1 MKRLIAI
8 LGAAALLTALAACGN
23 QKTAETESVAAVTAA
38 PASGEVSMEPRPAP
52 SGEPLGASSGEIYA
66 TATPMPTAAPTPI
79 PTPIPT
85 PVPTPIP
92 TPTPAPTPTAVPL
105 RAGTY
110 EATDG
115 SVLTVKSNGSVSYK
129 TQVSGTVNGA
139 AMSAMLTFSGT
150 MEDGGF
156 MFTKVSYGLLDLT
169 ATAHANGLDDA
180 SQWEDAAWALYLEKI
195 G

>member
-52 SGEPLGASSGEIYA
+52 SGEPSGASSGEIYA

-92 TPTPAPTPTAVPL
+92 TPTPAPTAVPL
-105 RAGTY
+105 RVGTY
-110 EATDG
+110 EAADG

-156 MFTKVSYGLLDLT
+156 TFTKVGYGLLDLT

>member
-52 SGEPLGASSGEIYA
+52 SGEPSGAASGEIYA

-92 TPTPAPTPTAVPL
+92 TPTPAPTAVPL
-105 RAGTY
+105 RVGTY
-110 EATDG
+110 EAADG

-156 MFTKVSYGLLDLT
+156 TFTKVGYGLLDLT

>member
-52 SGEPLGASSGEIYA
+52 SGEPSGAASGEIYA

-92 TPTPAPTPTAVPL
+92 TPAPTAVPL

-156 MFTKVSYGLLDLT
+156 TFTKVGYGLLDLT